1 MGGSSHP
8 CSAWGAASGS
18 SAAAQS
24 SPVVAPGCSR
34 AAEHFLVAQSFPS
47 SLRKRQIGAELGTF
61 QAQHTKDS
69 VALGSGGC

>member
-24 SPVVAPGCSR
+24 SPVVAPGCSH
-34 AAEHFLVAQSFPS
+34 AAEQSFPS